1 MNMKNKSLILIIL
14 SLIASIVWQ
23 LVTRQSLSLLE
34 TSNSLF
40 FIAGI
45 LLIFALLW
53 LTLSSGVFDF
63 FNYSMKK
70 SLHIVK
76 RKEEK
81 LEVTPL
87 SKSVGTGFKTFLISG
102 AALLVISLF
111 ALLGYYL
118 WNIAYNQSNAY
129 MSNKI

>member
-1 MNMKNKSLILIIL
+1 MNMKNKPLILIIL
-14 SLIASIVWQ
+14 SLIASFVWQ
-23 LVTRQSLSLLE
+23 LITLQSISLLE

-63 FNYSMKK
+63 FNYSMRK
-70 SLHIVK
+70 SLHLVK
-76 RKEEK
+76 KSEEK
-81 LEVTPL
+81 LEVKPL
-87 SKSVGTGFKTFLISG
+87 SKSVGTGFRTFLISG
-102 AALLVISLF
+102 ALLLIISLF

-118 WNIAYNQSNAY
+118 
-129 MSNKI
+129 